1 MITCGGFT
9 RESALRV
16 AEETGQLIAFG
27 VAFSA
32 NVSHCLFSLFC
43 LCMPVTVLILFS
55 QPDLPFRLRE
65 NIKLNEIDY
74 VTLFGPPTEKGY
86 TDYPPCEEFLKSQE
100 KTQAEAALV

>member
-9 RESALRV
+9 RESALKV

-32 NVSHCLFSLFC
+32 NVSHCLFSLFY
-43 LCMPVTVLILFS
+43 LCMPELILFS